1 MNCVQYT
8 RESFTHKEQAIKLLQ
23 KANIPNKT
31 PVYYK
36 EEPSLQE
43 LTQLLETGHI
53 IRRGGDSTTFA
64 WVDCDNTNGE
74 NIHIDKARSILG
86 CWTDMAIVQSSS
98 GSVYKYHIIQEI
110 PDTPKEYIKDAC
122 SRLKTRISSLIP
134 TLTYDNKCDSFYQN
148 LFGSPQTTPTKIHL
162 LNSKR
167 IAHLTNDNVENVRVA
182 TIDEVPP
189 YSSSEYAK
197 RIGVLELDEGGYR
210 CDVSVPIR
218 SHGKFHPIT
227 KGKRY
232 NWSVIIAKKLLLR
245 AFHLKHNCNYPIT
258 QAVYMNWV
266 DYTLNTCCT
275 KDASMRSIR
284 RDISNYAKSLYTKH
298 ETWTFDRI
306 YKEYSDLF
314 SDKEKPAKSYRS
326 NAYLRVLVSEL
337 ILKEWLHDDE
347 ILVDQKNHTVVFKNR
362 ERLERIAMTRA
373 NASYRAFVNAGL
385 KYGWTIT
392 WSKEL
397 PTDDLAMDSQ
407 GRYVVPR
414 GAMTR
419 RLRTYLYRHQIPYVI
434 PSAKSVHFAN
444 NKSATFLHK
453 DISIEDREEED
464 MIYFN
469 KNVAHLEETSKK
481 CRNLVKNEENK
492 KVKCTQ
498 RGLRE
503 AKVLHRI
510 ARIKDCI
517 ANGVAVSKADEK
529 FMRTRRDVFPRKRGG
544 RAKKE

>member
-182 TIDEVPP
+182 TID
-189 YSSSEYAK
+189 A
-197 RIGVLELDEGGYR
+197 
-210 CDVSVPIR
+210 
-218 SHGKFHPIT
+218 
-227 KGKRY
+227 
-232 NWSVIIAKKLLLR
+232 
-245 AFHLKHNCNYPIT
+245 
-258 QAVYMNWV
+258 
-266 DYTLNTCCT
+266 
-275 KDASMRSIR
+275 
-284 RDISNYAKSLYTKH
+284 
-298 ETWTFDRI
+298 
-306 YKEYSDLF
+306 
-314 SDKEKPAKSYRS
+314 
-326 NAYLRVLVSEL
+326 
-337 ILKEWLHDDE
+337 E
-347 ILVDQKNHTVVFKNR
+347 I
-362 ERLERIAMTRA
+362 
-373 NASYRAFVNAGL
+373 
-385 KYGWTIT
+385 
-392 WSKEL
+392 
-397 PTDDLAMDSQ
+397 
-407 GRYVVPR
+407 
-414 GAMTR
+414 
-419 RLRTYLYRHQIPYVI
+419 
-434 PSAKSVHFAN
+434 
-444 NKSATFLHK
+444 
-453 DISIEDREEED
+453 
-464 MIYFN
+464 
-469 KNVAHLEETSKK
+469 
-481 CRNLVKNEENK
+481 
-492 KVKCTQ
+492 
-498 RGLRE
+498 
-503 AKVLHRI
+503 
-510 ARIKDCI
+510 
-517 ANGVAVSKADEK
+517 
-529 FMRTRRDVFPRKRGG
+529 G
-544 RAKKE
+544 RAHV